1 MIARL
6 RSGTLFGTRR
16 LVALVAVV
24 GALLALLPAAGAV
37 EQSPQQSQAQ
47 APPPAQE
54 GAQPAQPEPRFR
66 AGANLV
72 RVDAYVMAD
81 GLAVTDLTLKDF
93 EVLEDN
99 VPQRIESFQLIQPRP
114 AAAVNEL
121 REPNTVAESREMAR
135 DPAARVFVLFM
146 DLWHVQLEGSY
157 HAQGPVTRL
166 LNRVIGRDD
175 LVGVMTSEMSARNLT
190 LARRTESIEAILK
203 NNWFWGE
210 RNRLT
215 SPDPREEALKMC
227 YPDIE
232 GTETYGMARALIN
245 RRRVGST
252 LNAIKDLIVH
262 LEGIREERK
271 FVVMLTEGWLL
282 PRPDQGL
289 NRPLK
294 MGSTDK
300 YGRAPGGAQPI
311 GTDPGGRLR
320 LDPQRDGR
328 DSSFESC
335 ERERAL
341 LAFADYASDFRDLL
355 QRANRANVSF
365 YPLDARGLV
374 AFDEPIGPDRPPP
387 PSVDAALL
395 HDRQNAMHELAI
407 NTDGYAIVNTGNIDK
422 ALERMVQD
430 AGAYYLLGYY
440 STNTRLDGRFRKLT
454 VRVKRPNVDVRSR
467 PGYQAPTEAD
477 MASARVDGLM
487 KGAAPGYSTF
497 PPGVARA
504 LEGLTP
510 ARGVLPM
517 RVQAAASAQQIWV
530 TTELDP
536 STLKATEWQQGGS
549 ARLRFEHE
557 QGTSAPVEADATI
570 EPGQRSFS
578 VSPPAG
584 VTLAPGRYVVR
595 VQLTAKGSVVPLQ
608 TTTDVT
614 IPAPTALVSS
624 SGIASR
630 RGPQTGLNYVPTA
643 DARFRRTERLR
654 LEVPRVAEGGT
665 PSARLLGR
673 DGQPLSLGVILSER
687 QDPAQQLTFIVMDV
701 TLAALAQGDYVVELS
716 LEKEG
721 KKEGVAYGFRIIP

>member
-1 MIARL
+1 MTVRGPQVPRLTRLLRIAV
-6 RSGTLFGTRR
+6 GA
-16 LVALVAVV
+16 ALATATTMAVV
-24 GALLALLPAAGAV
+24 AHPVGRAFDAT
-37 EQSPQQSQAQ
+37 PQQ
-47 APPPAQE
+47 AQE
-54 GAQPAQPEPRFR
+54 PAPQPDPRFR

-81 GLAVTDLTLKDF
+81 GVAVTDLTVKEF

-99 VPQRIESFQLIQPRP
+99 VPQRVESFQLVQPRG
-114 AAAVNEL
+114 AAPVSEL
-121 REPNTVAESREMAR
+121 REPNTVAESREMAK
-135 DPAARVFVLFM
+135 DPNARVFVLFM
-146 DLWHVQLEGSY
+146 DFWHVQIEGSF

-175 LVGVMTSEMSARNLT
+175 LVGIMTPEMSARNLT
-190 LARRTESIEAILK
+190 LARRTETIEGLLK

-210 RNRLT
+210 RNRIN

-232 GTETYGMARALIN
+232 GTETYGIARAMIN

-252 LNAIKDLIVH
+252 LNAIEDLIVH

-271 FVVMLTEGWLL
+271 FVVLLTEGWLL
-282 PRPDQGL
+282 PRPDQRL
-289 NRPLK
+289 SRPL
-294 MGSTDK
+294 GRDSGDK
-300 YGRAPGGAQPI
+300 YGRAPGGPEPI
-311 GTDPGGRLR
+311 GTDPAGRLR
-320 LDPQRDGR
+320 LDPRRDGR
-328 DSSFESC
+328 DSSLESC

-341 LAFADYASDFRDLL
+341 LAFTDYETDFRDLL

-374 AFDEPIGPDRPPP
+374 TFDEPIGPDKPPP

-395 HDRQNAMHELAI
+395 RDRQNAMHELAI

-454 VRVKRPNVDVRSR
+454 VRVKRPNVEVRSR

-504 LEGLTP
+504 LEGLAPT
-510 ARGVLPM
+510 RGVVPV

-530 TTELDP
+530 TGELDA
-536 STLKATEWQQGGS
+536 TTAKAPEWQQGGS

-557 QGTSAPVEADATI
+557 QGGSAPFEADATI

-578 VSPPAG
+578 VTPPPG
-584 VTLAPGRYVVR
+584 VSLAAGRYVVR
-595 VQLTAKGSVVPLQ
+595 VQVTAKGSVVPLQ
-608 TTTDVT
+608 TTADVVV
-614 IPAPTALVSS
+614 PAPTALVSQ
-624 SGIASR
+624 SGLVLR
-630 RGPQTGLNYVPTA
+630 RGPQTGLNYSATA

-654 LEVPRVAEGGT
+654 LEVPRVAGGGIV
-665 PSARLLGR
+665 SARLLGR
-673 DGQPLSLGVILSER
+673 DGQPLPVLVTHSER
-687 QDPAQQLTFIVMDV
+687 VDASQQLAFIVLDL
-701 TLAALAQGDYVVELS
+701 TLAPLAQGDYVVELTV
-716 LEKEG
+716 EKDG
-721 KKEGVAYGFRIIP
+721 KKEGVAYGFKLVP